1 LNPYFVVFIRTLSKI
16 ALRVMGFTVKG
27 NLPEGLK
34 KFVVIGAPH
43 TANIDFVLALS
54 WLQFKDVRPLYLAK
68 ETVFYPPYGWFFR
81 MIGGISDNRKRR
93 QKGEKSDSVIDI
105 VVNEFEKH
113 DNIVF
118 GIMPEGGRRLVK
130 RWKTGFYQIAV
141 RAKVPIVI
149 TTFDYAKKEI
159 THAAVFHPTG
169 DLEHD
174 MPIILSYYKNVTA
187 KNPEKF
193 VLDERYV

>member
-1 LNPYFVVFIRTLSKI
+1 
-16 ALRVMGFTVKG
+16 MGFTVHGK
-27 NLPEGLK
+27 LPDGLK

-54 WLQFKDVRPLYLAK
+54 WLQFKDARPMYLAK

-93 QKGEKSDSVIDI
+93 QKGEKTDSVVDF
-105 VVNEFEKH
+105 VVAEFEKY
-113 DNIVF
+113 DNMVF
-118 GIMPEGGRRLVK
+118 GIMPEGGRKVAK
-130 RWKTGFYQIAV
+130 RWKMGFYQIAV
-141 RAKVPIVI
+141 RANVPIVV

-169 DLEHD
+169 NVECD
-174 MPIILSYYKNVTA
+174 MPIILSYYKNVTG

-193 VLDERYV
+193 VIDERYV